1 MSRKRRTPSAGAEID
16 LTPMLDMTFIM
27 LIFFIVTASFVKE
40 TGIEVSKPGA
50 ATATK
55 QERGNILIAI
65 RETGEVYMDKQRIDI
80 RAVRANVERMRAE
93 NPEASVVIIADKGSK
108 NGLFVEVMD
117 QARLAGVDDISIA
130 ADLTNQ

>member
-1 MSRKRRTPSAGAEID
+1 MARKKRTASAGAEID

-40 TGIEVSKPGA
+40 TGIEVSKPTA

-65 RETGEVYMDKQRIDI
+65 RENGEVYMDKQRIDI

-93 NPEASVVIIADKGSK
+93 NPEASVVIIADKGSR

-117 QARLAGVDDISIA
+117 QARLAGAQGISIA
-130 ADLTNQ
+130 ADVTGQ

>member
-1 MSRKRRTPSAGAEID
+1 
-16 LTPMLDMTFIM
+16 M

-50 ATATK
+50 ATAVK
-55 QERGNILIAI
+55 QEKGNILIAI
-65 RETGEVYMDKQRIDI
+65 RENGEIYMDKQRVDV

-93 NPEASVVIIADKGSK
+93 NPEASVVILADKGSR

-117 QARLAGVDDISIA
+117 QARLAGVENISIA
-130 ADLTNQ
+130 AEVTGQ

>member
-1 MSRKRRTPSAGAEID
+1 MARKRRTPGAGADID

-50 ATATK
+50 ATATQ

-65 RETGEVYMDKQRIDI
+65 RESGEIYMDKQRVDI
-80 RAVRANVERMRAE
+80 RLVRANVERMRAE

-108 NGLFVEVMD
+108 NGVFVEVMD
-117 QARLAGVDDISIA
+117 QAKLAGAQNISIA
-130 ADLTNQ
+130 AEITN

>member
-1 MSRKRRTPSAGAEID
+1 MARKRRTPGSGAEID

-50 ATATK
+50 ATATR
-55 QERGNILIAI
+55 QEKGNILIAI
-65 RETGEVYMDKQRIDI
+65 RESGEIYMDKQRVDI

-93 NPEASVVIIADKGSK
+93 NPEASVVIIADRGSK
-108 NGLFVEVMD
+108 NGVFVEVMD
-117 QARLAGVDDISIA
+117 QAKLAGAKDISIA
-130 ADLTNQ
+130 ADITGQ